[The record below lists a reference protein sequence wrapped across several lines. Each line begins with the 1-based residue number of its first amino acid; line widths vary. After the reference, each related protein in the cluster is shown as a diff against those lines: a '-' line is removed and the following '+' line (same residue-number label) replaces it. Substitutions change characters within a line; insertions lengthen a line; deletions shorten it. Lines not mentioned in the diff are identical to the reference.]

1 MVLSAHNSVIDY
13 KGLIDEFNVPI
24 DLEETGFYV
33 IEKVGNKL
41 ITRYSFFRSS
51 EFNMLMFRNKDPLKK
66 FVLTHPI
73 LTLDVKACKLRDCK
87 LISNF
92 N

>member
-51 EFNMLMFRNKDPLKK
+51 EFNMLMFRNKDPLK
-66 FVLTHPI
+66 VCPNPSNPNI
-73 LTLDVKACKLRDCK
+73 DVKACKLRDCK

>member
-24 DLEETGFYV
+24 GLEETGFYI

-41 ITRYSFFRSS
+41 ITRFSFYKSS
-51 EFNMLMFRNKDPLKK
+51 EFNMLMYRLTPQKK
-66 FVLTHPI
+66 ICPNPSNPNI
-73 LTLDVKACKLRDCK
+73 GCK
-87 LISNF
+87 SM
-92 N
+92 